1 MKICCSFLLCILVY
15 VGQAQ
20 SVNRYFDQIRN
31 NDAALTAFFS
41 RMPKGGDLHHH
52 YGGSVYAEPLLAYAI
67 QEDFFVDATTMT
79 IAKERPVSGKW
90 ERFSSIRNR
99 GALESYKD
107 QLIQKWSV
115 KDYHEAHYP
124 SDKQFFESFDKFG
137 AGIGGTFETGLSELK
152 QRAIRENLSY
162 IETQL
167 TTIPSSVSVDQF
179 LQLNERLRN
188 YQATR
193 NETAVF
199 KTLDTLYAYLLQKNV
214 AADARSYNVE
224 LIEKLHRKLQLDDS
238 LFTMRFQN
246 FVLRFREPVT
256 LFRDLVTAFISA
268 DLSPIIDGVNIVSPE
283 HGETSMK
290 DYWLHMIMYKYCNAR
305 YPKVRSSLHAGELVL
320 GLVLPEELTWHIGA
334 AVHTAKATRIGHGVD
349 IAHEANNYELLE
361 YMAKNK
367 VAVEI
372 NLVSNEFIL
381 KVKEGRHPILLYKK
395 FGVPMVI
402 STDDAGVLRTNMT
415 EQYVLLAKRY
425 KEFSYDDIK
434 RLVYNSIEYSFIED
448 PLLKRKLIK
457 DLDARFRVFENWF
470 PDIHPSITNSPVF

>member
-1 MKICCSFLLCILVY
+1 MKICCSFLLCIAFF

-20 SVNRYFDQIRN
+20 SVNRYFDKIRN
-31 NDAALTAFFS
+31 NDAALTAFFA

-52 YGGSVYAEPLLAYAI
+52 YGGSVYAETLLAYAI

-79 IAKERPVSGKW
+79 VAKEQPATGNW
-90 ERFSSIRNR
+90 ERFSSIRKR
-99 GALESYKD
+99 DALDAYKD

-137 AGIGGTFETGLSELK
+137 ATLGGTFEAGLNELK

-167 TTIPSSVSVDQF
+167 TTIPSTVSVDEF
-179 LQLNERLRN
+179 AQLNERLRN

-193 NETAVF
+193 NEVAVF
-199 KTLDTLYAYLLQKNV
+199 KTLDTLYAYLQQKNV
-214 AADARSYNVE
+214 TTDARKYNSE
-224 LIEKLHRKLQLDDS
+224 LIEKLHRELRLDDS

-256 LFRDLVTAFISA
+256 LFRDLVTAFVSA

-290 DYWLHMIMYKYCNAR
+290 DYWLHMVMYKYCNAR
-305 YPKVRSSLHAGELVL
+305 YPKVRNSMHAGELVL
-320 GLVLPEELTWHIGA
+320 GMVLPEELTWHIGA
-334 AVHTAKATRIGHGVD
+334 AVYTAKARRIGHGVD
-349 IAHEANNYELLE
+349 IAQEANNYELLQ

-367 VAVEI
+367 IAVEI

-381 KVKEGRHPILLYKK
+381 KVKEDRHPIMLYKT

-402 STDDAGVLRTNMT
+402 STDDAGILRTNMT

-425 KEFSYDDIK
+425 KAFSYDDIK

-448 PLLKRKLIK
+448 PVLKRRLIK
-457 DLDARFRVFENWF
+457 NLDARFREFENWF
-470 PDIHPSITNSPVF
+470 PDTLL

>member
-1 MKICCSFLLCILVY
+1 MKICCSVLLCIVVF
-15 VGQAQ
+15 VGNAQ
-20 SVNRYFDQIRN
+20 PVNRYFDQIRN
-31 NDAALTAFFS
+31 NDAALTAFFA

-52 YGGSVYAEPLLAYAI
+52 YGGSVYAETLLAHAI
-67 QEDFFVDATTMT
+67 EEDYFVNAATMT
-79 IAKERPVSGKW
+79 VARTHPATGSW
-90 ERFSSIRNR
+90 ERLSAVKSR
-99 GALESYKD
+99 GALDVYKD
-107 QLIQKWSV
+107 LLIRKWSV

-137 AGIGGTFETGLSELK
+137 ATIGGTFEAGLTELK

-167 TTIPSSVSVDQF
+167 TTIPSAVSVENF
-179 LQLNERLRN
+179 VQLNERLRS

-193 NETAVF
+193 NEAAVF
-199 KTLDTLYAYLLQKNV
+199 KTLDTLYAYLLQKDV
-214 AADARSYNVE
+214 AADARKYNVE
-224 LIEKLHRKLQLDDS
+224 LIEKLHYKLRLDDS
-238 LFTMRFQN
+238 LFTMRYQN
-246 FVLRFREPVT
+246 YVLRFMEPVN

-290 DYWLHMIMYKYCNAR
+290 DYWLHMVMYKYCNAL
-305 YPKVRSSLHAGELVL
+305 YPKVRNSLHAGELVL

-334 AVHTAKATRIGHGVD
+334 AVHTAKARRIGHGVD
-349 IAHEANNYELLE
+349 IAQEANNYELLE

-381 KVKEGRHPILLYKK
+381 KVKEGRHPISLYKK

-415 EQYVLLAKRY
+415 DQFVLLAKRY
-425 KEFSYDDIK
+425 KDFSYSDIK
-434 RLVYNSIEYSFIED
+434 RLVYNSLEYSFIED
-448 PLLKRKLIK
+448 PLLKRRLIK

-470 PDIHPSITNSPVF
+470 PDM